1 MSKTTIN
8 FSAAVNLYQAR
19 MGPNSNT
26 KTPETHSLNA
36 QTSSNGF
43 KEEMLQHGKH
53 AHDPTILR
61 PVAVR
66 VLSLRS
72 SVIHGFCDRAL
83 TLPSCPVFMWACG
96 FKCAARSSCFIRLHP
111 FMLCLVLCFTQLL
124 ILIGCVLSCCH
135 FLCEHVAYEFSH

>member
-26 KTPETHSLNA
+26 ETPETHSLNA

-43 KEEMLQHGKH
+43 EEEMLQHGKH

-72 SVIHGFCDRAL
+72 SVIHGFCDRAM
-83 TLPSCPVFMWACG
+83 TLPSCPVFM
-96 FKCAARSSCFIRLHP
+96 
-111 FMLCLVLCFTQLL
+111 
-124 ILIGCVLSCCH
+124 
-135 FLCEHVAYEFSH
+135 